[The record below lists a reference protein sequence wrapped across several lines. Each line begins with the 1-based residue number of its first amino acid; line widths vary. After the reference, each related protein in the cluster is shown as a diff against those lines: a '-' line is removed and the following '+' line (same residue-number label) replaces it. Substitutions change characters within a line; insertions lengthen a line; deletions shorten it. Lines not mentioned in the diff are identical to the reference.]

1 MFQSNQIQNTQ
12 VRKVEIKD
20 SQQQD
25 NYIRQTTK
33 QPRRQAKITKS
44 VIAHNNN
51 TISQVSEDNKIRQ
64 QHTQQHYNH
73 LGQRKQQNPE
83 KHTTTLQSL
92 RLAKTT
98 ISVKTH
104 NKIIIIQVRE
114 NNNIREN
121 AQHNYNH
128 LDQRKQQ
135 NLEKHTTTLQS
146 PRLAKTTISGKT
158 HNNLQSSRLA
168 KTTKSGKAHNTIT
181 IIYVSENN
189 KIWKNTQQNYNHLG
203 QRKQQNPQ
211 KRTTKL

>member
-51 TISQVSEDNKIRQ
+51 TISQVSEDNKISQ

-128 LDQRKQQ
+128 LGQRKQQ
-135 NLEKHTTTLQS
+135 NPEKRTQQNYNHLGQRKQQYPEKRTT
-146 PRLAKTTISGKT
+146 
-158 HNNLQSSRLA
+158 NLQSSRLA
-168 KTTKSGKAHNTIT
+168 KTTKSGKAHNKIT

-203 QRKQQNPQ
+203 QRKQQYPE
-211 KRTTKL
+211 K